1 MRYLLLIGLLALLRI
16 GHAQPL
22 IKGYYFSRVG
32 LTFLIVSADA
42 RSGGMGELGVATL
55 PDAYSHQHNA
65 AKYLFMDS
73 RHRSSVNFFYVP
85 WLRQLVDDMSI
96 AGEIG

>member
-1 MRYLLLIGLLALLRI
+1 MLIGLLALLRI

-32 LTFLIVSADA
+32 LTSLTVSSDA

-55 PDAYSHQHNA
+55 PDACSHQQNA

-73 RHRSSVNFFYVP
+73 RHKSSVNFFYVP
-85 WLRQLVDDMSI
+85 WLRKLVNDMSI